1 MAQRRGGFCVNN
13 EERFFLQ
20 CFKTPF
26 DRRRHFNDGFG
37 IVAVKCPSGNRFCA
51 VSHHGVHFM
60 NVGKAAGLVLD
71 HDQGH
76 HIVDVGQ
83 SIGDQSGFGGIGFL
97 G

>member
-20 CFKTPF
+20 CFKTPLTAAAISMMASVLWPL
-26 DRRRHFNDGFG
+26 NAQVAIGF
-37 IVAVKCPSGNRFCA
+37 VL
-51 VSHHGVHFM
+51 SHHGVHFM